1 MSKIRHLF
9 EQEKEAKGKIEDLE
23 ALCICQEDRTRELQI
38 ENMDLEEVLKAH
50 DELIKELGVQLGL
63 GDDDDDK
70 DAADDV
76 DNGDPG
82 DDDAAA
88 EENVDDVA
96 HGDVA
101 EAEDV
106 EDPKMLIPKQKE
118 PEEMKVLGPEE
129 EPEPP
134 S

>member
-63 GDDDDDK
+63 GDDDDD
-70 DAADDV
+70 DV

>member
-23 ALCICQEDRTRELQI
+23 ALCICQEDQTRELQI

-63 GDDDDDK
+63 GDDDRDAADDDDDK

-82 DDDAAA
+82 DDAAAA

-106 EDPKMLIPKQKE
+106 EDPKMLIPK
-118 PEEMKVLGPEE
+118 
-129 EPEPP
+129 
-134 S
+134 